1 MGAVPF
7 DMPKRFIDTD
17 AHKTELRRLDLK
29 TRFTF
34 DWLWR
39 NCDCAGVWQTDPE
52 LFRFEAGFTLN
63 LEGLLKSC
71 PWVKRLS
78 NGNVFLPEF
87 VQVNYGELK
96 PGYNPHKPVFRSLE
110 ANGIE
115 PLTLHF
121 EDLPKTCRSLEGEEE
136 GEGEYN
142 SGKKGREVKEHD
154 ATFEAVWVAYQ
165 RKGSKG
171 KALEYWRRLTLED
184 RAAITAKIPAYV
196 DSTSGERLVYRKN
209 LEGWINPDE
218 RRWEAPIIEMKA
230 APPGPMTKAE
240 ADAEMRA
247 IRVSNGRDPVFGA
260 VYDEECSRA
269 LLVYRGVVKA

>member
-1 MGAVPF
+1 MA
-7 DMPKRFIDTD
+7 KRFLDTSIFRD
-17 AHKTELRRLDLK
+17 PSVRAMKAPYKVLYLYLLCE
-29 TRFTF
+29 
-34 DWLWR
+34 
-39 NCDCAGVWQTDPE
+39 CDHAGVWICEMDVAALRLGMKLGGRDEVLAELAGAVIDLGGGAWYVVDFVRSQYGKLNPANRVHASVMDRLQGLGMDP
-52 LFRFEAGFTLN
+52 LN
-63 LEGLLKSC
+63 LPENKPLKS
-71 PWVKRLS
+71 
-78 NGNVFLPEF
+78 
-87 VQVNYGELK
+87 
-96 PGYNPHKPVFRSLE
+96 
-110 ANGIE
+110 
-115 PLTLHF
+115 PLQG
-121 EDLPKTCRSLEGEEE
+121 DKDKDKDKD
-136 GEGEYN
+136 N
-142 SGKKGREVKEHD
+142 SEKKGREVKEHD